1 MSHQP
6 PRRPPYFD
14 WPLDR
19 WKIGLALVLWLGLLV
34 FSPGPSYPLDPQG
47 ISLIARPAQ
56 RPLVGASTQI
66 EPVATV
72 SSAADAPLSPLETPR
87 TEEIARVAEGE
98 YPEAASLLT
107 VAIWEP
113 GRTPLRNSTPLFYG
127 QTEANGL
134 VEILLEGRRY
144 QAQADDT
151 GYWQFAPSL
160 PLPVG
165 MTWVQVRQV
174 DAGGVLLSPSLSQI
188 VLIGTD
194 ATPVSPPG
202 ILPPVSLTG
211 EAPEE
216 TSDYF
221 GIGPAGVKLIFY
233 AQAEQGGDVL
243 PMGQTIVGSDG
254 MWIWQAATPL
264 AVGQYRLWAVAVDD
278 AGRALSRSWPVVRNS
293 TSRTNPPVLLST
305 PITQ

>member
-6 PRRPPYFD
+6 TRRPPYFD

-19 WKIGLALVLWLGLLV
+19 WKIGLALLLWLGLIF
-34 FSPGPSYPLDPQG
+34 FSPAPSAPLDPQG
-47 ISLIARPAQ
+47 ASPVARPGQ

-66 EPVATV
+66 EPTATV
-72 SSAADAPLSPLETPR
+72 PPLTESPPSPLETPH
-87 TEEIARVAEGE
+87 AEAINRAVE
-98 YPEAASLLT
+98 VVYPDAAALLT
-107 VAIWEP
+107 LAIWEP

-144 QAQADDT
+144 QVQADDT
-151 GYWQFAPSL
+151 GYWQFAPSA

-174 DAGGVLLSPSLSQI
+174 DVDGTLLSPTISQMAL
-188 VLIGTD
+188 VGAD
-194 ATPVSPPG
+194 ATPVSAPG
-202 ILPPVSLTG
+202 ILTPFSLGEEPPAQT
-211 EAPEE
+211 P
-216 TSDYF
+216 DFF

-233 AQAEQGGDVL
+233 AQVGEGEDAFPVWQETVGG
-243 PMGQTIVGSDG
+243 DG
-254 MWIWQAATPL
+254 MWSAPVSIPL
-264 AVGQYRLWAVAVDD
+264 TAGKFRLWAVAVDD
-278 AGRALSRSWPVVRNS
+278 AGKALSRSWPIERDITPQAKS
-293 TSRTNPPVLLST
+293 PLLDAT